1 MRIGIAGNIG
11 VGKSTLTEHLARHLK
26 AKPHYEQFQGNPYLQ
41 DFYRDMESWAFHS
54 QIYFLIQRVKEIQA
68 LAGETSDLVLDRT
81 IYEDAEIFA
90 RNLYQQGKMAER
102 DFKTYYGLYETVN
115 HLLPAPD
122 LLVYL
127 AAEVPTLLRR
137 IQIRG
142 RESEKQISPEYMEQ
156 LNQLY
161 EDWMG
166 KISHRIPVLRIQTDS
181 FELTHV
187 KDRETIFREI
197 ESTLKRPEVPIHNA
211 HFQHVPFDET
221 IRTKARAAHGNN

>member
-1 MRIGIAGNIG
+1 MGLRIGIAGNIG
-11 VGKSTLTEHLARHLK
+11 VGKSTLTEHLAQFLK

-41 DFYRDMESWAFHS
+41 DFYRDMESWAFQS

-68 LAGETSDLVLDRT
+68 LAGEMWDLVLDRT

-90 RNLYQQGKMAER
+90 RNLYQQGKMAKR
-102 DFKTYYGLYETVN
+102 DFQTYYELYETVS

-142 RESEKQISPEYMEQ
+142 RESEKQIESAYLNQ

-161 EDWMG
+161 EAWMG
-166 KISHRIPVLRIQTDS
+166 KIGDRIPVLRIQTDAL
-181 FELTHV
+181 ELTQV
-187 KDRETIFREI
+187 NDREMIFEYI
-197 ESTLKRPEVPIHNA
+197 ENALKEPEVPIDA
-211 HFQHVPFDET
+211 SQFQYVPCHRK
-221 IRTKARAAHGNN
+221 IRTNA